1 MVQAIYHVSGIGPT
15 VNGRN
20 GEGEASRRRGAIA
33 LARKDILPSRRFERG
48 VRTSYPQYRVLRRVY
63 DSRNREK
70 PPHFLAPLEREMG

>member
-48 VRTSYPQYRVLRRVY
+48 VRTSYPRSYPSNYSIFELSDACSIPRIATRVR
-63 DSRNREK
+63 
-70 PPHFLAPLEREMG
+70 